1 MANNAKA
8 RLCSIRSVC
17 CEIMGNEVDILEYDW
32 FLGVSR
38 NFLSWIEMHW
48 AEIKADLGQLITNYH
63 IYRVN
68 RVSVTKYIT
77 ALYNSKVLAW

>member
-1 MANNAKA
+1 MANNAIA
-8 RLCSIRSVC
+8 RLCSIRPVC

-38 NFLSWIEMHW
+38 IFLSWIEMLW
-48 AEIKADLGQLITNYH
+48 AEIKADLGQLITNNH

-68 RVSVTKYIT
+68 KVSVTQYIT
-77 ALYNSKVLAW
+77 AL